1 MLNDA
6 LILVAEDEAFIA
18 LDVALAI
25 EDAGGRVAGPAAS
38 VKEAL
43 ALIATSPIV
52 AAILDVNLVDG
63 DISPV
68 AEALIAAGIP
78 MILQTGIGLPAGLS
92 ARFPNLSVRI
102 KPCVA
107 AELVAQLETL
117 VAACRLADGAELPG
131 HGQGVGRIAASG
143 GSSQSVDRQE

>member
-1 MLNDA
+1 MLNGA
-6 LILVAEDEAFIA
+6 LILVAEDEPFIA

-25 EDAGGRVAGPAAS
+25 EDAGGKVAGPAAS

-43 ALIATSPIV
+43 ALIESRPIA

-68 AEALIAAGIP
+68 AERLITAGIP
-78 MILQTGIGLPAGLS
+78 VILQTGIGLPPKLAT
-92 ARFPNLSVRI
+92 RFPDLQVNI

-107 AELVAQLETL
+107 ATLVIQLEAL
-117 VAACRLADGAELPG
+117 IA
-131 HGQGVGRIAASG
+131 VGP
-143 GSSQSVDRQE
+143 

>member
-1 MLNDA
+1 MLNHA
-6 LILVAEDEAFIA
+6 LILVVEDEPFIA

-25 EDAGGRVAGPAAS
+25 EDAGGKVAGPAAS

-43 ALIATSPIV
+43 ALIDTMPIV

-68 AEALIAAGIP
+68 AERLITAGIP
-78 MILQTGIGLPAGLS
+78 VILQTGIGLPPKLV
-92 ARFPNLSVRI
+92 ARFPDLPVNI

-107 AELVAQLETL
+107 ATLVVQLEALIASVRT
-117 VAACRLADGAELPG
+117 AE
-131 HGQGVGRIAASG
+131 
-143 GSSQSVDRQE
+143 

>member
-1 MLNDA
+1 MPLLNYT
-6 LILVAEDEAFIA
+6 LILVVEDEPFIA

-25 EDAGGRVAGPAAS
+25 EDAGGKVAGPAAS

-43 ALIATSPIV
+43 ALIDTMPIV

-68 AEALIAAGIP
+68 AERLITAGIP
-78 MILQTGIGLPAGLS
+78 VILQTGIGLPPKLV
-92 ARFPNLSVRI
+92 ARFPDLPVNI

-107 AELVAQLETL
+107 ATLVVQLEALIASVRT
-117 VAACRLADGAELPG
+117 AE
-131 HGQGVGRIAASG
+131 
-143 GSSQSVDRQE
+143 

>member
-1 MLNDA
+1 MPLLNHA
-6 LILVAEDEAFIA
+6 LILVVEDEPFIA

-25 EDAGGRVAGPAAS
+25 EDAGGKVAGPAAS

-43 ALIATSPIV
+43 ALIDTMPIV

-68 AEALIAAGIP
+68 AERLITAGIP
-78 MILQTGIGLPAGLS
+78 VILQTGIGLPPKLV
-92 ARFPNLSVRI
+92 ARFPDLPVNI

-107 AELVAQLETL
+107 ATLVVQLEALIASVRT
-117 VAACRLADGAELPG
+117 AE
-131 HGQGVGRIAASG
+131 
-143 GSSQSVDRQE
+143 